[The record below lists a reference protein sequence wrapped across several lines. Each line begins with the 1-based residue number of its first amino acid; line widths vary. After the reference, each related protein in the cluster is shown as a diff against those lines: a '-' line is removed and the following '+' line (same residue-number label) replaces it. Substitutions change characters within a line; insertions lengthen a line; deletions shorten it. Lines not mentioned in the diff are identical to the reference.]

1 MKRTYFQQRWCL
13 ALILLG
19 AGVGR
24 QALAEDVR
32 LDHRGSIG
40 LLLSTGAEYKASIA
54 GGSVQNGTRLPAHL
68 GGTMAIGP
76 NGNELKLQFDS
87 SWLGPAYDLGVS
99 FGYRGYFPV
108 DPFKTFFDADIGFRF
123 YDRFTVG
130 PEIGFGVQYELSSVV
145 GIFSTVRAK
154 FGFGQGLRLGAELLV
169 GLQVRTY
176 VLE

>member
-1 MKRTYFQQRWCL
+1 MKRPALQSCCCT
-13 ALILLG
+13 ALIVFG
-19 AGVGR
+19 GVVSS
-24 QALAEDVR
+24 QAFAEDVR

-40 LLLSTGAEYKASIA
+40 LLLSTGGEYKASIA
-54 GGSVQNGTRLPAHL
+54 GGSVQNGARLPAHI
-68 GGTMAIGP
+68 GATMAIGQ

-87 SWLGPAYDLGVS
+87 SWLGPQYDLGVS

-108 DPFKTFFDADIGFRF
+108 DPMKTFFDADVALRF
-123 YDRFTVG
+123 YQRITAG

-145 GIFSTVRAK
+145 GVFSTVRAK
-154 FGFGQGLRLGAELLV
+154 FGFGQGLRMGAELLV